1 MPGNLNSQ
9 LLCLKRESY
18 IPQLEKF
25 RIFRYM
31 RYNNISVLTKNMI
44 NSFSKLKFVKVDIDE
59 NPYLCDCRAI
69 EAMNYL
75 KSMKLPSHHDYLKY
89 LKCVNP
95 VQQRDRMF
103 IRVYNT
109 TLITFLK

>member
-1 MPGNLNSQ
+1 MEYLDLSRNWVQVVPEIEDYGYNSI
-9 LLCLKRESY
+9 KS
-18 IPQLEKF
+18 KV
-25 RIFRYM
+25 RIIDM

-75 KSMKLPSHHDYLKY
+75 KSMKLPSSS
-89 LKCVNP
+89 
-95 VQQRDRMF
+95 VQYDLNYISKINQYGR
-103 IRVYNT
+103 NC
-109 TLITFLK
+109 K